1 MNQGNRTTRTQY
13 WEDDPPEEKA
23 ASCAEEPTAPRS
35 RRPKEDARAT
45 NEGGEEEALASEEG
59 RGLPRL
65 RQKIQRVERHSEK
78 PSGQWWRPA
87 SSFGRALLALGVLA
101 VLGAVTVPAL
111 LLRNELEHDNR
122 FRIAGTAS
130 IEADG
135 LTQVART
142 EILPVFGEDIG
153 KNIFF
158 VHLDQ
163 RRRDLEAIPWVKHAR
178 VMRVLPNRIRVT
190 LEERVPV
197 AFTQING
204 ETGLVDADGVLLT
217 MPAATMA
224 ARHYSFPEVTGLE
237 QVASQGERRVRMMVY
252 MRMMAELDANGQH
265 NTQQISEVD
274 LSDPEDARVK
284 MADQGGDIV
293 AHLGYE
299 HFLDRYRRYMRHIGE
314 WRQQQPRL
322 IGVDLRYERQAV
334 LQMQPL
340 GVPMPGEVSAAEA
353 AAQTT
358 AEQTAQTPATV
369 DAQKPAET
377 AKTAP
382 AKTAQVKAVPAKI
395 APVKKSA
402 AKPEAALAKKD
413 AERTGAAKAAAKSV
427 AAAHGK
433 SVEKPAKGKDRTE
446 KKSAT
451 RESGGSRPGG
461 ATLRASTRAKEPAAG
476 HARTAKPGA
485 AQPSPREAVHGTPQH
500 AVQHKPTPVVLRPV
514 SQAVEGQ

>member
-1 MNQGNRTTRTQY
+1 MNQGNRTTRTQH
-13 WEDDPPEEKA
+13 WEEDPPEERA
-23 ASCAEEPTAPRS
+23 APRAEEASAERS
-35 RRPKEDARAT
+35 RRPKAGARVTAEDG
-45 NEGGEEEALASEEG
+45 EGDAFASEEG

-65 RQKIQRVERHSEK
+65 RQKIQRVERHSEE
-78 PSGQWWRPA
+78 PRGRWWRPE

-101 VLGAVTVPAL
+101 VAGAVTVPAL

-122 FRIAGTAS
+122 FRIAGTAN

-135 LTQVART
+135 LTQVARA
-142 EILPVFGEDIG
+142 EVLPVFGEDIG

-178 VMRVLPNRIRVT
+178 VMRVLPNRIRVS

-237 QVASQGERRVRMMVY
+237 SVTSQGERRVRMMVY

-334 LQMQPL
+334 LQMQPP
-340 GVPMPGEVSAAEA
+340 GVPMPGEVSASEA
-353 AAQTT
+353 AEQKAS
-358 AEQTAQTPATV
+358 EQTPVATDV
-369 DAQKPAET
+369 QRSAET
-377 AKTAP
+377 AKATP
-382 AKTAQVKAVPAKI
+382 AKKA
-395 APVKKSA
+395 
-402 AKPEAALAKKD
+402 
-413 AERTGAAKAAAKSV
+413 GAAKAAVAKAGVAKAVAKS

-433 SVEKPAKGKDRTE
+433 SAETPSKSKSRTE
-446 KKSAT
+446 KKPAA
-451 RESGGSRPGG
+451 REAGGTKPRS
-461 ATLRASTRAKEPAAG
+461 ATLRAAKGKEQKSERERQEK
-476 HARTAKPGA
+476 ARA
-485 AQPSPREAVHGTPQH
+485 AQPGKREALHGTPQH
-500 AVQHKPTPVVLRPV
+500 AVQHRPTPVLRPV